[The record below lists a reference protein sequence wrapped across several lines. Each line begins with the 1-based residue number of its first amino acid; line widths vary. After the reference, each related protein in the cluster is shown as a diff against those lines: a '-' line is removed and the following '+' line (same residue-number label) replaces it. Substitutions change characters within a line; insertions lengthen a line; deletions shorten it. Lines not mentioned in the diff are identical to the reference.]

1 MWRREESR
9 PVGPARAARSRRLPP
24 TRPRFLP
31 MGGHGFS
38 PRFCPEAPVVG
49 RALLSTR
56 DLRSGAVK
64 KPEEAMEILEAYDAT
79 GSLRGAAALAGCDH
93 KTVARLVAAREAAGG
108 GLARA
113 DVVHGV
119 LVAMGY
125 EGSYRTTRRAVAEA
139 KRRWRNKHGR
149 RTRPWIPQPGLWLQF
164 DYGDGPE
171 VQGVR
176 AVLFCA
182 WLAWSRFRVVVPLR
196 DKTLPSVVIGLDR
209 TLRAVGG
216 VPTYALTDNEKTVTV
231 EHVAGIAVR
240 NATMVEVS
248 RHYGLTIATCEPA
261 DPQSKGG
268 SEATVKIAKADLV
281 PTDHNLREQYPD
293 WQALEQACQEFMA
306 DVNTRPHRATRQP
319 PVLLLSQEHEHL
331 HRLPRLGHTLCFGQT
346 RKVDRQATVSVGDAI
361 YSVPHQ
367 LIGERVWVR
376 ADGEHLIVVHIDSDQ
391 GPREVAR
398 HRLTTPGRPSIQDQH
413 YPPRPAGA
421 LERRPRARSAEEREF
436 LQIGDGAERWLKRA
450 AAEGTARIRRK
461 MAEAV
466 DLAKL
471 HGSGPVNDAL
481 ARCASYGRFA
491 DGDLASILAHQQTAT
506 VIALPQRAPEDRSLQ
521 TSTRNWEGFGR

>member
-1 MWRREESR
+1 M
-9 PVGPARAARSRRLPP
+9 
-24 TRPRFLP
+24 
-31 MGGHGFS
+31 
-38 PRFCPEAPVVG
+38 
-49 RALLSTR
+49 
-56 DLRSGAVK
+56 K

-93 KTVARLVAAREAAGG
+93 KTVARLVAAREVAGG
-108 GLARA
+108 GLPERARQRPLVDPFAQKIEELVDRSRALVRA

-139 KRRWRNKHGR
+139 KRRWRNKRGR
-149 RTRPWIPQPGLWLQF
+149 RTRPWIPQPGLWLQW

-171 VQGVR
+171 VAGRR

-182 WLAWSRFRVVVPLR
+182 WLAWSRFRVVVPLV

-209 TLRAVGG
+209 TLRYLNG

-231 EHVAGIAVR
+231 EHVCGIAVR
-240 NATMVEVS
+240 NATIVEVS
-248 RHYGLTIATCEPA
+248 RHYGLSIQTCEPA

-281 PTDHNLREQYPD
+281 PTDHNLREQYAD
-293 WQALEQACQEFMA
+293 WQALERACEQFMA

-319 PVLLLSQEHEHL
+319 PVVLLGQEHEHL
-331 HRLPRLGHTLCFGQT
+331 HRLPRLPHTLCFGQT

-361 YSVPHQ
+361 YSVPHE

-376 ADGEHLIVVHIDSDQ
+376 AEGEQLVVVHIDPDQ

-398 HRLTTPGRPSIQDQH
+398 HRLTTPGRPASRTSTT
-413 YPPRPAGA
+413 RPGRPGRWSAGPA
-421 LERRPRARSAEEREF
+421 PATRRSATSLR
-436 LQIGDGAERWLKRA
+436 
-450 AAEGTARIRRK
+450 
-461 MAEAV
+461 
-466 DLAKL
+466 
-471 HGSGPVNDAL
+471 SG
-481 ARCASYGRFA
+481 
-491 DGDLASILAHQQTAT
+491 
-506 VIALPQRAPEDRSLQ
+506 RAPSDGSSTPLRRERSGSVARWPRRSTWPSSMAPGRSTTPSRGAPATAGSPTVTWPASSP
-521 TSTRNWEGFGR
+521 TSRQRP